1 MDGPSTPS
9 AASSSGLLTPPPETP
24 ATSSDR
30 RQRRRSSTGSRERS
44 GSFSGRPLDQSVR
57 SPSPKNRL
65 EANALLSGG
74 YVYPA
79 AAEDIAKLSADVQD
93 FKLARFLRCRTE
105 GCECEGLRP
114 PEGAVIRIQVVKG
127 KGKEKETDSKTV
139 LWDTCGQCS
148 HGWRLD
154 DEPDGGHT
162 LSEDISE
169 AEQQRRR
176 RVDGRM
182 EEIYNVSSTGAT
194 DR

>member
-1 MDGPSTPS
+1 MDGPATPS

-44 GSFSGRPLDQSVR
+44 ASFSERPLDQSVF
-57 SPSPKNRL
+57 SPGSKNRL
-65 EANALLSGG
+65 EANILLSDG

-79 AAEDIAKLSADVQD
+79 AAEDISKLTPDVQD
-93 FKLARFLRCRTE
+93 FKLARFLPCRTE

-127 KGKEKETDSKTV
+127 KGKEKETDSKPV

-162 LSEDISE
+162 LSEDINE

-176 RVDGRM
+176 RVAGRM
-182 EEIYNVSSTGAT
+182 EEIYNVSAT
-194 DR
+194 EITYG